1 MAFNRA
7 SNSEASLASTGAGS
21 FLVTMIRMASFYNRS
36 VIRWVW
42 VILLAA
48 LPATSLAAERELP
61 RFASV
66 KADKASLR
74 TGPGLRYPVEWVY
87 TRRDMP
93 IEIIAEFE
101 AWRQV
106 RDWKGT
112 TGWMHSQVLSSKR
125 SVIVTGEATSS
136 LQRDAREDSEAI
148 AKLEPG
154 VIARLL
160 SCQPGWCR
168 VEVSKFRGWLPRTA
182 FWGVRDGEKVE

>member
-1 MAFNRA
+1 MC
-7 SNSEASLASTGAGS
+7 
-21 FLVTMIRMASFYNRS
+21 SFYNHA
-36 VIRWVW
+36 VIRWV
-42 VILLAA
+42 VVVLCLAI
-48 LPATSLAAERELP
+48 PAGAFAAERDVP
-61 RFASV
+61 RFVSL
-66 KADKASLR
+66 KAEKAYLR

-93 IEIIAEFE
+93 VEVVAEFD

-112 TGWMHSQVLSSKR
+112 LGWMHSQVLSSKR
-125 SVIVTGEATSS
+125 SVIVTGETTHP
-136 LQRDAREDSEAI
+136 LRRDPAGDAEVV

-160 SCQPGWCR
+160 ECKPAWCR
-168 VEVSKFRGWLPRTA
+168 VEVSGFRGWLLRDE